1 MKVGSLVF
9 SQYPLM
15 HGTKGLGMITEL
27 KPTSVINGKLFIG
40 WAWVLWSET
49 GERMRIRLDKL
60 VLAETDI
67 FCP

>member
-9 SQYPLM
+9 SLYPLI
-15 HGTKGLGMITEL
+15 HGTKSVGMITEL
-27 KPTSVINGKLFIG
+27 KPTSMTNGKLFIG
-40 WAWVLWSET
+40 WAWVVWSET